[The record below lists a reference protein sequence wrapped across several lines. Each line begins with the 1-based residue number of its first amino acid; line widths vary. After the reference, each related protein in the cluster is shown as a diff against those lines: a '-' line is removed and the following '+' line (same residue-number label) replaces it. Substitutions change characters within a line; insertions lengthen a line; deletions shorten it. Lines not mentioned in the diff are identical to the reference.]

1 MNAIET
7 HGLTRNYGDLIAV
20 KDLNLTVKPGI
31 VYGFLGPNGA
41 GKSTTI
47 NMLMGFIKP
56 TAGTASIM
64 GFDIKA
70 QHREIRKITGYLPER
85 PAFYDDLS
93 GKGNLE
99 FFGKLVG
106 VEDLDGRIEELLG
119 TVGLEGRGNDR
130 VGTYSHGMRQ
140 RLGIAVALLGKPKL
154 LILDEPTTGLDP
166 QGSHDIREVIKK
178 LKGENVT
185 IFLSSH
191 ILHEVQDIS
200 DVVGIVKKGQL
211 IVERPIE
218 EFLRST
224 EGNMAVIEIAAPKFE
239 DSQLEL
245 VKKIKGVGGVT
256 RNNGFIDVMVDNPAL
271 AEDINI
277 TLVGAGCRVRGIREK
292 MPTLEDA
299 FLKVTA
305 EGNVEG

>member
-7 HGLTRNYGDLIAV
+7 RGLTKDYGTIVAV
-20 KDLNLTVKPGI
+20 KDLGLNVRQGT

-47 NMLMGFIKP
+47 NMLMGFIRP
-56 TAGTASIM
+56 TDGSASVM
-64 GFDIKA
+64 GFDVKT
-70 QHREIRKITGYLPER
+70 QHYEIRKITGYLPER
-85 PAFYDDLS
+85 PAFYEDMT
-93 GKGNLE
+93 GKNNLE
-99 FFGKLVG
+99 YFGKLID
-106 VEDLDGRIEELLG
+106 VEKLDERAGELIKL
-119 TVGLEGRGNDR
+119 VGLEGRGDDR
-130 VGTYSHGMRQ
+130 VRTYSHGMRQ
-140 RLGIAVALLGKPKL
+140 RLGIAIAILGEPKV

-166 QGSHDIREVIKK
+166 QGSHDIRELIKK
-178 LKGENVT
+178 LKSEHVT

-200 DVVGIVKKGQL
+200 DVVGIIKGGKL
-211 IVERPIE
+211 IVERPIS

-224 EGNMAVIEIAAPKFE
+224 EGGKSVIQVSALRFE
-239 DSQLEL
+239 EAHIEL
-245 VKKIKGVGGVT
+245 LKKLKGVSSVA
-256 RNNGFIDVMVDNPAL
+256 RNNGLINVAVEDPAI

-277 TLVGAGCRVRGIREK
+277 ALVKAGCRVRGIKEI

-305 EGNVEG
+305 DGAVEG